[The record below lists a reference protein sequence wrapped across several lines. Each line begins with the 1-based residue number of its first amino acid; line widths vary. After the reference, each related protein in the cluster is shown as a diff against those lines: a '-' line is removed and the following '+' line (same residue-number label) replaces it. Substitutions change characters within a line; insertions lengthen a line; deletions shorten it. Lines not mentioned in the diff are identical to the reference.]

1 MQRAPVVLLAPLLLA
16 AAGCSGCS
24 QKRPGPARG
33 AAAIALP
40 ELPDRNPAPG
50 VVEVDI
56 QAQPASVAL
65 IGGPTMNLMSY
76 GGRVP
81 GALVRAKRGDT
92 LVVHFTNGLP
102 EPTTLHWHGL
112 RGPADVAGSDAA
124 QAPLGPGGRRD
135 VTFTLTEAGLHW
147 LHPLSAKQLGHG
159 LYAPILVDD
168 PDEPAG
174 LGEQTVLVL
183 SDVSP
188 GPGGAPAP
196 ADEGGHAAS
205 VEGREGSIVL
215 VNGQV
220 QPVLPVRRGARQR
233 WRLLNAARSRYFLLA
248 AAGQTFTRIG
258 SDGGLIERP
267 VTTPELLLAPGERA
281 DVLLVPTGEPGTR
294 VTVQNRPYDRGTM
307 AAAPTT
313 APASDLFHL
322 QLGSEDPAPAPAA
335 LPDPLRA
342 IAAITSDGAPTV
354 SVNFNYFPEQ
364 QKYLVQIHDPPTAGI
379 PVAARVGQ
387 VQRWALV
394 NGSELDHPFHLHGFF
409 FQPVDLA
416 TDQAA
421 RPLQWKDTINVPAR
435 EIVDV
440 LVRFDDRPGRWTFQ
454 CHMPEHSETGLTGTV
469 DLQR

>member
-1 MQRAPVVLLAPLLLA
+1 
-16 AAGCSGCS
+16 
-24 QKRPGPARG
+24 
-33 AAAIALP
+33 
-40 ELPDRNPAPG
+40 LPDRNPAAD

-56 QAQPASVAL
+56 EARPAAVAL
-65 IGGPTMNLMSY
+65 TGGPAMQLWTY
-76 GGRVP
+76 GGRLP
-81 GALVRAKRGDT
+81 GALVRARRGDS
-92 LVVHFTNGLP
+92 LVVHFKNALP

-112 RGPADVAGSDAA
+112 RATADVAGSAAA
-124 QAPLGPGGRRD
+124 QTPVPPGGQRD

-147 LHPLSAKQLGHG
+147 VHPLSAKQQGHG

-168 PDEPAG
+168 PNEPAD
-174 LGEQTVLVL
+174 LGTETVLVL

-205 VEGREGSIVL
+205 VDGREGSIVL

-258 SDGGLIERP
+258 SDGGLMERA
-267 VTTPELLLAPGERA
+267 VAAPELLLAPGERA
-281 DVLLVPTGEPGTR
+281 DVLLVPTGEAAAR
-294 VTVQNRPYDRGTM
+294 VAVQNRPYDRGTM
-307 AAAPTT
+307 APTPVAST
-313 APASDLFHL
+313 ASDLFHL
-322 QLGSEDPAPAPAA
+322 QFDREAPAPAPPA

-342 IAAITSDGAPTV
+342 IAPLPGEGAAAV
-354 SVNFNYFPEQ
+354 SVNFNYFPDQ
-364 QKYLVQIHDPPTAGI
+364 QKFVVQIADPPTPDI

-469 DLQR
+469 DLQP

>member
-1 MQRAPVVLLAPLLLA
+1 MH
-16 AAGCSGCS
+16 
-24 QKRPGPARG
+24 
-33 AAAIALP
+33 
-40 ELPDRNPAPG
+40 
-50 VVEVDI
+50 
-56 QAQPASVAL
+56 
-65 IGGPTMNLMSY
+65 
-76 GGRVP
+76 P
-81 GALVRAKRGDT
+81 GAK
-92 LVVHFTNGLP
+92 
-102 EPTTLHWHGL
+102 
-112 RGPADVAGSDAA
+112 
-124 QAPLGPGGRRD
+124 RD

-168 PDEPAG
+168 PDEPAD

-188 GPGGAPAP
+188 GTAGAPAP
-196 ADEGGHAAS
+196 SDEGGLAAS
-205 VEGREGSIVL
+205 VGGREGAIVL

-248 AAGQTFTRIG
+248 ATGQTFTRIG
-258 SDGGLIERP
+258 SDGGLMERA
-267 VTTPELLLAPGERA
+267 VTAPELLLAPGERA
-281 DVLLVPTGEPGTR
+281 DVLLIPTGEPGAR
-294 VTVQNRPYDRGTM
+294 LAVQNRPYDRGAMDTGM
-307 AAAPTT
+307 APPPAT
-313 APASDLFHL
+313 ASDLFYL
-322 QLGSEDPAPAPAA
+322 QLGRDEPAPAPPP

-342 IAAITSDGAPTV
+342 ITPIPNQGAAPV

-364 QKYLVQIHDPPTAGI
+364 QKFVVQINDPPTADI
-379 PVAARVGQ
+379 PIAARVGQ

-409 FQPVDLA
+409 FQPVDLG

-435 EIVDV
+435 EIVDL

-469 DLQR
+469 EIQP